1 MKFAIVERGDAYS
14 KELADYI
21 KERCQQE
28 GWQYHKSNPDLII
41 SIGGDGTMLRSIHEY
56 LDQLDSV
63 CFVGIHTGTLGF
75 LTDYTK
81 QEIHLFLHGLFNK
94 KPQLEEFPLLE
105 ITLPEKK
112 ETFYAFNEIRIE
124 SIAKT
129 VHLNIYID
137 GEFFEKTTGS
147 GICISTQNGS
157 TAINRALSGAVVDS
171 GLQVMQLSEIMPI
184 VHNHHHSL
192 KNPYIMRKD
201 REIMVQGDTIR
212 YTMGC
217 YDHLSRTFQDVN
229 QILIRTSQKKVRF
242 ARYRTYSYLRRL
254 KELY

>member
-1 MKFAIVERGDAYS
+1 M
-14 KELADYI
+14 
-21 KERCQQE
+21 
-28 GWQYHKSNPDLII
+28 
-41 SIGGDGTMLRSIHEY
+41 
-56 LDQLDSV
+56 
-63 CFVGIHTGTLGF
+63 GIHTGTLGF

-147 GICISTQNGS
+147 GICISTQNGFHRNQSS
-157 TAINRALSGAVVDS
+157 TFWSCSGFRFTSNAVIGNYADCS
-171 GLQVMQLSEIMPI
+171 
-184 VHNHHHSL
+184 
-192 KNPYIMRKD
+192 
-201 REIMVQGDTIR
+201 
-212 YTMGC
+212 
-217 YDHLSRTFQDVN
+217 
-229 QILIRTSQKKVRF
+229 
-242 ARYRTYSYLRRL
+242 
-254 KELY
+254 

>member
-94 KPQLEEFPLLE
+94 KLLF
-105 ITLPEKK
+105 L
-112 ETFYAFNEIRIE
+112 R
-124 SIAKT
+124 
-129 VHLNIYID
+129 
-137 GEFFEKTTGS
+137 
-147 GICISTQNGS
+147 
-157 TAINRALSGAVVDS
+157 
-171 GLQVMQLSEIMPI
+171 
-184 VHNHHHSL
+184 
-192 KNPYIMRKD
+192 
-201 REIMVQGDTIR
+201 
-212 YTMGC
+212 
-217 YDHLSRTFQDVN
+217 LSRSDKQSGKSKN
-229 QILIRTSQKKVRF
+229 LRF
-242 ARYRTYSYLRRL
+242 LA
-254 KELY
+254 ELGAAPQRSPPHGA

>member
-1 MKFAIVERGDAYS
+1 M
-14 KELADYI
+14 
-21 KERCQQE
+21 
-28 GWQYHKSNPDLII
+28 
-41 SIGGDGTMLRSIHEY
+41 
-56 LDQLDSV
+56 
-63 CFVGIHTGTLGF
+63 
-75 LTDYTK
+75 
-81 QEIHLFLHGLFNK
+81 
-94 KPQLEEFPLLE
+94 
-105 ITLPEKK
+105 
-112 ETFYAFNEIRIE
+112 
-124 SIAKT
+124 
-129 VHLNIYID
+129 
-137 GEFFEKTTGS
+137 
-147 GICISTQNGS
+147 
-157 TAINRALSGAVVDS
+157 DS

-217 YDHLSRTFQDVN
+217 YDHLSRSFQDVN